1 MVSFKHY
8 IHYINILKCIQNVQV
23 RERCQSILKWIMFPN
38 HLFQTLKYFHL
49 VYFRTVDLY
58 HFLKSHNNEMK
69 TTWPNFY
76 MWVQIYSYCMAYGL
90 NVLLECLLNY
100 LLSIQWC
107 LEITFP
113 ENQLAWGKNNWN
125 QITSCFGNLDE
136 DWNHQHIAR
145 NSLTPSSEQK
155 RD

>member
-1 MVSFKHY
+1 MHSKRPCSWALSVNFSKSPFPDSKVLSSCLLEDCRF
-8 IHYINILKCIQNVQV
+8 IPFLK
-23 RERCQSILKWIMFPN
+23 
-38 HLFQTLKYFHL
+38 
-49 VYFRTVDLY
+49 
-58 HFLKSHNNEMK
+58 KSHNNEMK
-69 TTWPNFY
+69 TTWPNSY

-100 LLSIQWC
+100 PLSIQWC

-136 DWNHQHIAR
+136 EWNHQHIAR
-145 NSLTPSSEQK
+145 NSLTHSSEQR